1 MCWHLKSALIL
12 YYFRFDS
19 SLVGVY
25 FFFSFDTSIFLK
37 LCFLALYLSTCPLPP
52 NRVAV
57 ASLTALLPLLQKLG
71 AYDANQ
77 LSDELQHHEV
87 GLNQVHKEAVRTS
100 T

>member
-19 SLVGVY
+19 SLVGGC
-25 FFFSFDTSIFLK
+25 FFFHLIPLFFSNFVSLP
-37 LCFLALYLSTCPLPP
+37 CTCPLPP
-52 NRVAV
+52 KRVAV

-77 LSDELQHHEV
+77 LSDELQHQEV